1 MILPPQLSGLLPKGY
16 GKLMTDIDSPLI
28 QYFPV
33 DFKLDVMLGQKQEY
47 SEPLLPELDE
57 ELILEEIGKVK
68 LTKTEE
74 KRNKILDEP
83 IKIKV

>member
-1 MILPPQLSGLLPKGY
+1 MNKHFGNVHLG
-16 GKLMTDIDSPLI
+16 IDSPLI

-57 ELILEEIGKVK
+57 ELMLEEIGKIK

-74 KRNKILDEP
+74 RRNLILKDP